1 MALTLGG
8 DERSEIAFFDLET
21 AVPTKSGQPFAIL
34 EFGAILVC
42 PRKLVELHSY
52 STLVR
57 PTDLSLISTLSK
69 RRSGITRDGVLSAP
83 TFSEIA
89 DKVYDI
95 LHGRIW
101 AGHNIKRFDC
111 VRIRDAFAEI
121 GLSPPE
127 PKGLIDSLSLLS
139 QKFGKRAGD
148 MKMASLATYFGL
160 GDQAHRSLDDVR
172 MNLEVVKY
180 CATVLFLESS
190 VPDILTDMSWFS
202 PRKSPRT
209 RSNEKSLPNGVRESS
224 ASSSSCP
231 KSDPSLSSVDATT
244 KENHPIISLLTDCS
258 ESDTSSCEIDPS
270 DITDLISKLHIGTLQ
285 TDAPDEATTVIKQ
298 DESTPSPDPVAK
310 DESFLGVDEV
320 SVSSIRAS
328 LIPVFRGSLRM
339 KLFHNDTPLQLYWY
353 SLKVRFGISRKFM
366 DHTGRPKLNIVV
378 NVPLPPDLCKILDAS
393 DAAANNLPIDSSTGS
408 DWRPTVI
415 RNEGF
420 ANYPTAR
427 LQISSELNGD
437 DTRCGTQVYQKEE
450 SLETIKKLDFSG
462 DNFEKLESA
471 LLPGTL
477 VDAFFSLEPYDY
489 KEMAGIRLVARKLI
503 IYRKK

>member
-1 MALTLGG
+1 MASTLSG

-42 PRKLVELHSY
+42 PRKLVELYSY

-57 PTDLSLISTLSK
+57 PTDLSLISTLTK

-89 DKVYDI
+89 DEVYDI

-127 PKGLIDSLSLLS
+127 PKATIDSLSLLS

-209 RSNEKSLPNGVRESS
+209 RRSNEKSVRDGVRESS
-224 ASSSSCP
+224 TSSSSSP
-231 KSDPSLSSVDATT
+231 KTDPSLSSVDSTIV
-244 KENHPIISLLTDCS
+244 KNHPIVSLLTECS

-270 DITDLISKLHIGTLQ
+270 DITTLISKLHIGTLQ
-285 TDAPDEATTVIKQ
+285 TDAADEAKTVRQQ
-298 DESTPSPDPVAK
+298 DESPPSPDPDAK
-310 DESFLGVDEV
+310 DESFLGVNEV

-328 LIPVFRGSLRM
+328 LIPFSRGSLRM
-339 KLFHNDTPLQLYWY
+339 KLFHNDTPLHLCWY
-353 SLKVRFGISRKFM
+353 SLKIRFGISRKFL
-366 DHTGRPKLNIVV
+366 DHAGHPRLNIVV
-378 NVPLPPDLCKILDAS
+378 DIPPDLCKILDAA
-393 DAAANNLPIDSSTGS
+393 DAAAHNLPIDSSTNS

-415 RNEGF
+415 RKEGF

-427 LQISSELNGD
+427 LQISSESNGD
-437 DTRCGTQVYQKEE
+437 DVRCGTQVYQKEE
-450 SLETIKKLDFSG
+450 PLGTNQKLDFSS

-477 VDAFFSLEPYDY
+477 VDAFFALEPYDY
-489 KEMAGIRLVARKLI
+489 QQKAGIRLAARKLVI
-503 IYRKK
+503 HWTK

>member
-1 MALTLGG
+1 MASSLGG

-21 AVPTKSGQPFAIL
+21 AVPTKSGEPFAIL

-42 PRKLVELHSY
+42 PRRLEELYSY

-57 PTDLSLISTLSK
+57 PTDLSLISTLTK
-69 RRSGITRDGVLSAP
+69 RRSGITRDGVLSAH

-101 AGHNIKRFDC
+101 AGHNIIRFDC
-111 VRIRDAFAEI
+111 VRIREAFAEI

-127 PKGLIDSLSLLS
+127 PKATIDSLSLLS

-209 RSNEKSLPNGVRESS
+209 RSNGKLVANGVRESS
-224 ASSSSCP
+224 TSSSSSP
-231 KSDPSLSSVDATT
+231 KTDPSSSSVDATIV
-244 KENHPIISLLTDCS
+244 KNHPIVSLLTECS
-258 ESDTSSCEIDPS
+258 ESDASSYDIEDPI
-270 DITDLISKLHIGTLQ
+270 DITTLIGKLRIGTLQ
-285 TDAPDEATTVIKQ
+285 TDAAEEAKTVRQQ
-298 DESTPSPDPVAK
+298 DESPPSPDSDAK
-310 DESFLGVDEV
+310 DESFLGVNEV

-328 LIPVFRGSLRM
+328 LVPFYRGSLRM
-339 KLFHNDTPLQLYWY
+339 KLFHNDTPLHLCWH
-353 SLKVRFGISRKFM
+353 SLKVRFGISRKFV
-366 DHTGRPKLNIVV
+366 DHAGRPKLNIIVDA
-378 NVPLPPDLCKILDAS
+378 PLDLCKILDAV
-393 DAAANNLPIDSSTGS
+393 DAAAHNLPTDSSTNS

-415 RNEGF
+415 RKEGF

-427 LQISSELNGD
+427 LQ
-437 DTRCGTQVYQKEE
+437 
-450 SLETIKKLDFSG
+450 
-462 DNFEKLESA
+462 
-471 LLPGTL
+471 
-477 VDAFFSLEPYDY
+477 
-489 KEMAGIRLVARKLI
+489 
-503 IYRKK
+503 

>member
-1 MALTLGG
+1 MASTLGC
-8 DERSEIAFFDLET
+8 DERCEIVFFDLET

-42 PRKLVELHSY
+42 PMKLVELYSY

-57 PTDLSLISTLSK
+57 PTDLSLISTLTK

-89 DKVYDI
+89 DEVYDI

-111 VRIRDAFAEI
+111 VRIRDAFAGI

-127 PKGLIDSLSLLS
+127 SKATIDSLSLLS

-190 VPDILTDMSWFS
+190 VPDILKDMSWFS

-209 RSNEKSLPNGVRESS
+209 RSNEKSLPNGVRESPT
-224 ASSSSCP
+224 SSSSSP
-231 KSDPSLSSVDATT
+231 KTDPSSSSVDATT
-244 KENHPIISLLTDCS
+244 VKNHPIISLLTECS

-270 DITDLISKLHIGTLQ
+270 DITTLISKLHIGTLKR
-285 TDAPDEATTVIKQ
+285 DAADEAKIVRQ
-298 DESTPSPDPVAK
+298 QGESTDPNAK
-310 DESFLGVDEV
+310 DESFLGVNEV

-328 LIPVFRGSLRM
+328 LIPLYRGSLRM
-339 KLFHNDTPLQLYWY
+339 ELLHNDTPLHLCWY
-353 SLKVRFGISRKFM
+353 SLKIRFGISRKYV
-366 DHTGRPKLNIVV
+366 DHVGRPKMNIVV
-378 NVPLPPDLCKILDAS
+378 DIPPDLCKILDAY
-393 DAAANNLPIDSSTGS
+393 DAAAHNLLIDSSTSS
-408 DWRPTVI
+408 DWRPTVMMK
-415 RNEGF
+415 EGF

-427 LQISSELNGD
+427 LQISSESN
-437 DTRCGTQVYQKEE
+437 GTQVYQKEE
-450 SLETIKKLDFSG
+450 PLGTNQKLDFSS

-477 VDAFFSLEPYDY
+477 VDAFFSLESYDY
-489 KEMAGIRLVARKLI
+489 KKMVGIRLAARKLVI
-503 IYRKK
+503 HLKK